1 MFIIRARRFGVG
13 VYSSSSSYDYCY
25 MLYND
30 SLSAKPARTDV

>member
-13 VYSSSSSYDYCY
+13 VYSSSSYDYCY